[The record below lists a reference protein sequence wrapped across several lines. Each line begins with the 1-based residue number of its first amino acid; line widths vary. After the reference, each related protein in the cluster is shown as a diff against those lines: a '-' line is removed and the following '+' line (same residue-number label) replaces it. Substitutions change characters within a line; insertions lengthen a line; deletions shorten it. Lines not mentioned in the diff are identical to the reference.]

1 MLFFKASND
10 YSLNKSTYLN
20 LRWIGI
26 LGQLLTINIVT
37 FILKFEFNFILANIV
52 VIFGILSNIF
62 LNSFVKEIQLS
73 NQMSFNFLLV
83 DIVQLSLLLYLS
95 GGILNPFSIFL
106 IIPSVF
112 ASSNLTV
119 KTSLSLILITIIFIF
134 LLTFF
139 HQELPSPLND
149 YKLSYYY
156 YYSIPL
162 GLIIALIFLNYFAII
177 FGKEYRLRKK
187 ALDKI
192 QEVIS
197 KEQELVSLGGQA
209 AAAAHS
215 LGTPMSTIKII
226 AQELHGQLENNTD
239 FSKDVNLLISQVK
252 RCENILKKLT
262 LDPIIGDDFIDQDLS
277 LSDYV
282 NEIVKSFEE
291 ISEKKFIINSEQ
303 DTNPLKIKKSIEI
316 VYGIRNFIGNANKFA
331 KEKIFIS
338 IKSDSQNSELSIE
351 DDGLGFPKKI
361 FNKIGE
367 PYIKS
372 MSDDENKK
380 SGLGLGIF
388 IGKTLLEKNYAELVF
403 RNSETRGGAEVNIKW
418 KNNNIIKI

>member
-1 MLFFKASND
+1 
-10 YSLNKSTYLN
+10 
-20 LRWIGI
+20 
-26 LGQLLTINIVT
+26 
-37 FILKFEFNFILANIV
+37 
-52 VIFGILSNIF
+52 
-62 LNSFVKEIQLS
+62 
-73 NQMSFNFLLV
+73 
-83 DIVQLSLLLYLS
+83 
-95 GGILNPFSIFL
+95 
-106 IIPSVF
+106 
-112 ASSNLTV
+112 
-119 KTSLSLILITIIFIF
+119 
-134 LLTFF
+134 
-139 HQELPSPLND
+139 
-149 YKLSYYY
+149 
-156 YYSIPL
+156 
-162 GLIIALIFLNYFAII
+162 
-177 FGKEYRLRKK
+177 
-187 ALDKI
+187 
-192 QEVIS
+192 
-197 KEQELVSLGGQA
+197 
-209 AAAAHS
+209 
-215 LGTPMSTIKII
+215 MSTIKII

-338 IKSDSQNSELSIE
+338 IKSDSQNSEISIE

-388 IGKTLLEKNYAELVF
+388 IGKTLLEKIMQN
-403 RNSETRGGAEVNIKW
+403 
-418 KNNNIIKI
+418 

>member
-338 IKSDSQNSELSIE
+338 IKSDSQNSEISIE

>member
-1 MLFFKASND
+1 
-10 YSLNKSTYLN
+10 
-20 LRWIGI
+20 
-26 LGQLLTINIVT
+26 
-37 FILKFEFNFILANIV
+37 
-52 VIFGILSNIF
+52 
-62 LNSFVKEIQLS
+62 
-73 NQMSFNFLLV
+73 
-83 DIVQLSLLLYLS
+83 
-95 GGILNPFSIFL
+95 
-106 IIPSVF
+106 
-112 ASSNLTV
+112 
-119 KTSLSLILITIIFIF
+119 

-338 IKSDSQNSELSIE
+338 IKSDSQNSEISIE